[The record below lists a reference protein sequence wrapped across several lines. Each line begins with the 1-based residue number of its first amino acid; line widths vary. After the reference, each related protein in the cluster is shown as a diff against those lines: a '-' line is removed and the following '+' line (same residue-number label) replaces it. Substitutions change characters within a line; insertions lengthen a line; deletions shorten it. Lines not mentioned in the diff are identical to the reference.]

1 MLELITI
8 LNKLFAVQ
16 SSPQVQSLT
25 NELLKRV
32 TDIVS
37 EMASENIDLV
47 DANFSINYLFRAG
60 QVKTYLL
67 NQENIKNFLKI
78 VSEKAQDDEEFRE
91 FLVDKFQANGM
102 LLEVRD
108 RFRIEG
114 LDEIIMQK
122 WIRGERCNARLGEI
136 YRSCR

>member
-16 SSPQVQSLT
+16 SSPQVQSMT
-25 NELLKRV
+25 VDLLKRV

-47 DANFSINYLFRAG
+47 DANFSINYLSRAA
-60 QVKTYLL
+60 QVKQYLL
-67 NQENIKNFLKI
+67 NQENTRSFVQI
-78 VSEKAQDDEEFRE
+78 VSEKAQDDEEFRS
-91 FLVDKFQANGM
+91 FLINKFQANGM

-114 LDEIIMQK
+114 LDDVILQK
-122 WIRGERCNARLGEI
+122 WMGGERCNARLGEV
-136 YRSCR
+136 YRTCR